1 MTVGTRTDS
10 TSGVVTTDNSS
21 GFSVERNT
29 SNVGFAPYKV
39 DSIYAVTSSLT
50 LAAGDA
56 GVITLSSSVAGVLT
70 EVMPTAAST
79 PGATFIFRTTSA
91 HAHILTGS
99 QEANGTKVFINRLT
113 GSGVTSD
120 QQGSRLTLNA
130 AQGSSVF
137 LQSDGR
143 LFHVLAYSGSFTIA
157 GT

>member
-10 TSGVVTTDNSS
+10 TKGVVTTDNSS
-21 GFSVERNT
+21 GFSVERST
-29 SNVGFAPYKV
+29 SNLGFAPYAV

-56 GVITLSSSVAGVLT
+56 GVVTLSSSVAGVLT
-70 EVMPTAAST
+70 EVLPTAAST
-79 PGATFIFRTTSA
+79 PGATFVFRTTSA

-99 QEANGTKVFINRLT
+99 QEANGTKVIISQL
-113 GSGVTSD
+113 SGAAG
-120 QQGSRLTLNA
+120 QGSKLTLNA

-143 LFHVLAYSGSFTIA
+143 LFHVLSFSGSFTIA
-157 GT
+157 GA